1 MSIFSQTAKL
11 SLRKVSISCK
21 TSWYVPNIWY
31 FLEMLFSVFPLF
43 LNSWIPVILCFL
55 LFSYVYLVFSVFLWA
70 SDPVISSAGINANE
84 TLLKASLGVLWS
96 PHEHFIPQFIVRHL
110 LWRRS
115 ANVVTCSQLTFFTLE
130 QVQVNERRWEMWQGD
145 LLVRSVM
152 MSVQE
157 IRKTKCCKIVELI
170 NSCKLKI

>member
-1 MSIFSQTAKL
+1 
-11 SLRKVSISCK
+11 
-21 TSWYVPNIWY
+21 
-31 FLEMLFSVFPLF
+31 MLFSVFPLF
-43 LNSWIPVILCFL
+43 LNSWIPVTLCFL

-70 SDPVISSAGINANE
+70 SDPVISSVGINANE

-110 LWRRS
+110 WRRS
-115 ANVVTCSQLTFFTLE
+115 ASVVTCSQLTFFTLE

-145 LLVRSVM
+145 LLARSVM

-170 NSCKLKI
+170 NSCKLRKFSVEAFIYYFFKMRQL

>member
-1 MSIFSQTAKL
+1 MSRIYDTFWECYSLFFLFFWIPEFLLSYVFSCFPMFT
-11 SLRKVSISCK
+11 
-21 TSWYVPNIWY
+21 
-31 FLEMLFSVFPLF
+31 LFS
-43 LNSWIPVILCFL
+43 
-55 LFSYVYLVFSVFLWA
+55 LFSYGLLTPSSVVQESTPTRRCSRQAWV
-70 SDPVISSAGINANE
+70 SC
-84 TLLKASLGVLWS
+84 GVLTS
-96 PHEHFIPQFIVRHL
+96 TLSHNSLCGTYGGAQL
-110 LWRRS
+110 RS
-115 ANVVTCSQLTFFTLE
+115 ASVVTCSQLTFFTLE